1 MSRNLYI
8 GGLSYCTTE
17 NSLFDLF
24 SQAGQVIDVK
34 MIVDQHSGRMRG
46 FAFVEMAT
54 NEESN
59 SAIEQFDGYNL
70 DGRNIVVNFARDKRT
85 QSHNSYHGSNVPE
98 NRYSAYKKDRNR
110 W

>member
-8 GGLSYCTTE
+8 GGLSYSTTE

-34 MIVDQHSGRMRG
+34 MIVDQQSGRRRG

-59 SAIEQFDGYNL
+59 SAIERFDGYRL
-70 DGRNIVVNFARDKRT
+70 DGRTIVVNFARDKRT
-85 QSHNSYHGSNVPE
+85 QSHNRYHGNRIPE

>member
-8 GGLSYCTTE
+8 GGLSYSTTE

-34 MIVDQHSGRMRG
+34 MIVDQQSGRRRG

-59 SAIEQFDGYNL
+59 SAIERFDGYSL
-70 DGRNIVVNFARDKRT
+70 DGRTIVVNFARDKRT
-85 QSHNSYHGSNVPE
+85 QSHNRYHGNRIPE